1 MLVPSGG
8 SASTVQGEVVRAS
21 GRIYREVFDNGGVNW
36 GRDFSSMLRALV
48 THLGSGTS
56 LTDGELG
63 EARAITKVLA
73 GGDGDAPELDRLTE
87 LSVRW
92 VGLNPGPVPLPK
104 QTYRI

>member
-1 MLVPSGG
+1 
-8 SASTVQGEVVRAS
+8 
-21 GRIYREVFDNGGVNW
+21 
-36 GRDFSSMLRALV
+36 MLRSLV
-48 THLGSGTS
+48 THLGSGTP

-63 EARAITKVLA
+63 EARAIAKALA

-92 VGLNPGPVPLPK
+92 VGLNPDPAPPPR